1 MAEQYSWDKARQ
13 EQYNVGYF
21 ESIAGNIPN
30 ITRATIADG
39 KVLNNL
45 VFLPYSGKDNYL
57 LDSLNSTY
65 SECSSFSGY
74 LQDEIIM
81 INARADVID
90 VVGTHEAFTTRSA
103 SLVSGVDITHRDV
116 IKILNDTCNNIPVWV
131 LQGNTY
137 VTSSVSPAHQQTYYR
152 WLSAVNNSTSGWE
165 YVGDLEPYYS
175 NIVADASKQ
184 LLTFDNTNTDRNYS
198 ISAGSGVGFAVNG
211 RTLTISAQAGI
222 PDRML
227 VCECMTA
234 QNVVAQKNLSK
245 LCITDYSVP
254 VGASIRYYQYLAYNV
269 AGITANTFNLWP
281 TKASTE
287 SNLVGATIIPVI
299 DPVGNSYKNE
309 YTTVDALSKALKV
322 GNYVSA
328 GNNQKLTMISA
339 DNVTLD
345 SMQPGIIY
353 LV

>member
-21 ESIAGNIPN
+21 ESVAGNIPN

-39 KVLNNL
+39 NILNNL

-74 LQDEIIM
+74 LHDEIIM

-90 VVGTHEAFTTRSA
+90 VVGTHEAFNTRSA

-116 IKILNDTCNNIPVWV
+116 IKILNDTGNNIPVWV

-137 VTSSVSPAHQQTYYR
+137 VSSSVSPAHQQTYYR
-152 WLSAVNNSTSGWE
+152 WLSAVNNNTSGWE
-165 YVGDLEPYYS
+165 YVGDLEPYYA
-175 NIVADASKQ
+175 NIVADNNKQ
-184 LLTFDNTNTDRNYS
+184 LITFNNTNTDRNYN
-198 ISAGSGVGFAVNG
+198 ISAGSGVGFIVNG
-211 RTLTISAQAGI
+211 STLTISAQAGI
-222 PDRML
+222 PDGTL
-227 VCECMTA
+227 TYKTA
-234 QNVVAQKNLSK
+234 GYNQSVEQYNLS
-245 LCITDYSVP
+245 SVNF
-254 VGASIRYYQYLAYNV
+254 VNLSNQYDHSKTLQIADDHGRTVSYNLWLSNTS
-269 AGITANTFNLWP
+269 TANPAGNTLIPIINKF
-281 TKASTE
+281 TA
-287 SNLVGATIIPVI
+287 GGIDTIMT
-299 DPVGNSYKNE
+299 
-309 YTTVDALSKALKV
+309 YTTVNELGKSLNV

-328 GNNQKLTMISA
+328 GNDQKLTMISA
-339 DNVTLD
+339 DNLTLD